1 MSAVG
6 GARDRA
12 DGVSRWAVERRK
24 RWNGMFLGAESWWKR
39 GGRRGRR
46 RSALYNDDGGLYV
59 KGGGAT
65 LAPPAEY
72 QCGWDGE
79 GMEWLTACPD
89 ISPRRT
95 QADRQSQAY
104 RRVGTACID
113 STPPLLLISS
123 QDYLSLATRRKTR
136 SRLRRKR
143 SLTGSARA
151 YSTILPKA
159 FPLYADE
166 ETSIHNCRLL

>member
-12 DGVSRWAVERRK
+12 DGVSRRAVERRK

-113 STPPLLLISS
+113 STPPPSS
-123 QDYLSLATRRKTR
+123 HQLTRLSITRDEAKDAVSIAEEAITDGQRPRVQHHTAKGF
-136 SRLRRKR
+136 SSVRRR
-143 SLTGSARA
+143 R
-151 YSTILPKA
+151 
-159 FPLYADE
+159 
-166 ETSIHNCRLL
+166 N